1 MVRRI
6 GILGVVRCLS
16 AVACLFLPG
25 SAHAQ
30 SVGFVLT
37 EAGQA
42 ELDSLASHTAQRIRE
57 ANLGEKAPAV
67 LVMDFFRNSMGSYSR
82 LGTLLADKFSES
94 LAARAEGFKVL
105 GRKTLSEY
113 LVQNWTTLED
123 LQSTDGFF
131 QIGRQLGA
139 SGVFLGTM
147 QEENGKL
154 YLTLHLVGFCPS
166 PNPKDI
172 FEATDDR
179 IRFSSTDELH
189 ALLFEPGPNYTRQPD
204 QIPEQP
210 GIFKAGISG
219 VSDPKCLHCPQPS
232 YSDVAR
238 AAKYQGTVI
247 LSIVVTAEG
256 EVTSTYVLKRRPLA
270 LRRTQLKM
278 PNIGAWNQGRKTANL
293 SPFGS
298 KSNAP
303 SIFIEELMAQQSK
316 VKKA

>member
-16 AVACLFLPG
+16 AVVCLLLPG

-30 SVGFVLT
+30 SASFVLT
-37 EAGQA
+37 EADQA

-57 ANLGEKAPAV
+57 AHLEEKAPAV
-67 LVMDFFRNSMGSYSR
+67 VVMDFFRNSTGSYSR

-94 LAARAEGFKVL
+94 LAASAEGFKVL
-105 GRKTLSEY
+105 GRKRLSEY

-123 LQSTDGFF
+123 LRSTDVFF
-131 QIGRQLGA
+131 QIGRQIGA
-139 SGVFLGTM
+139 SGVILGTM

-189 ALLFEPGPNYTRQPD
+189 ALLFEPGPNYTRKPD
-204 QIPEQP
+204 QIPEEP

-219 VSDPKCLHCPQPS
+219 VSSPNCLYCPQPS

-247 LSIVVTAEG
+247 LSVVVTAEG
-256 EVTSTYVLKRRPLA
+256 EVTSIYVLKA
-270 LRRTQLKM
+270 
-278 PNIGAWNQGRKTANL
+278 A
-293 SPFGS
+293 PFGLTTDAIKDAKYWRMEPGKKDGKPVS
-298 KSNAP
+298 VRVE
-303 SIFIEELMAQQSK
+303 IESTFHLY
-316 VKKA
+316 

>member
-1 MVRRI
+1 MVRRV

-16 AVACLFLPG
+16 VVVCLFLPG

-30 SVGFVLT
+30 SAGLVLT
-37 EAGQA
+37 EAGDA
-42 ELDSLASHTAQRIRE
+42 ELDSLASRTAQRIRE
-57 ANLGEKAPAV
+57 ADQKEKPAV
-67 LVMDFFRNSMGSYSR
+67 LVMDFFKNSMGNYSR

-123 LQSTDGFF
+123 LQSTDVFF

-139 SGVFLGTM
+139 SGVILGTM

-172 FEATDDR
+172 FETTDDR
-179 IRFSSTDELH
+179 IRFPLTDELH
-189 ALLFEPGPNYTRQPD
+189 TLLFEPCPNYTRQPD
-204 QIPEQP
+204 QIPDEP
-210 GIFKAGISG
+210 GIFKAGIDG
-219 VSDPKCLHCPQPS
+219 VSGPSCLYCPQPS

-247 LSIVVTAEG
+247 LSVIVTLEG
-256 EVTSTYVLKRRPLA
+256 EVKSIYVLKA
-270 LRRTQLKM
+270 
-278 PNIGAWNQGRKTANL
+278 A
-293 SPFGS
+293 PFGLTADAIKDAKHWRMEPGKIDGKPVS
-298 KSNAP
+298 VRVQ
-303 SIFIEELMAQQSK
+303 IECTFHLY
-316 VKKA
+316 

>member
-6 GILGVVRCLS
+6 GILGAVRYFS
-16 AVACLFLPG
+16 AVVCLLLPG

-30 SVGFVLT
+30 SAGFVLT
-37 EAGQA
+37 EADQA

-57 ANLGEKAPAV
+57 AHLEEKAPAV
-67 LVMDFFRNSMGSYSR
+67 VVMDFFKNSMGSYSR
-82 LGTLLADKFSES
+82 LGALLADKFSES
-94 LAARAEGFKVL
+94 LAVRAEGFKVL

-123 LQSTDGFF
+123 LQSTDVFF
-131 QIGRQLGA
+131 QIGRQMGA
-139 SGVFLGTM
+139 SGVILGTM

-179 IRFSSTDELH
+179 IRFPLTDELH
-189 ALLFEPGPNYTRQPD
+189 ALLIEPGPNYTRKPD
-204 QIPEQP
+204 QIPEEP

-219 VSDPKCLHCPQPS
+219 ISSPTCLYCPQPS
-232 YSDVAR
+232 HSDVAR

-256 EVTSTYVLKRRPLA
+256 EVTSTYVLKA
-270 LRRTQLKM
+270 
-278 PNIGAWNQGRKTANL
+278 A
-293 SPFGS
+293 PFGLTTDPIKDAKYWRMEPGKQDGKPVS
-298 KSNAP
+298 VRVQ
-303 SIFIEELMAQQSK
+303 IECTFHLY
-316 VKKA
+316 

>member
-16 AVACLFLPG
+16 AVVCLFLPG
-25 SAHAQ
+25 SAYAQ
-30 SVGFVLT
+30 FASFVLT
-37 EAGQA
+37 EADQA

-57 ANLGEKAPAV
+57 AHLEEKAPAV
-67 LVMDFFRNSMGSYSR
+67 VVMDFFKNSMGSYSR
-82 LGTLLADKFSES
+82 LGALLADKFSES

-123 LQSTDGFF
+123 LQSTDVFF
-131 QIGRQLGA
+131 QIVHQMGA
-139 SGVFLGTM
+139 SGVILGTM

-166 PNPKDI
+166 PNPEDI

-179 IRFSSTDELH
+179 IRFPLTDELH

-219 VSDPKCLHCPQPS
+219 VSDPKCLYCPQPS

-238 AAKYQGTVI
+238 AAKYQRTVI

-256 EVTSTYVLKRRPLA
+256 EVTSTYVLKA
-270 LRRTQLKM
+270 
-278 PNIGAWNQGRKTANL
+278 A
-293 SPFGS
+293 PFGLTTDAIKDS
-298 KSNAP
+298 KYWRMEPGKKDGKPVSVRVQ
-303 SIFIEELMAQQSK
+303 IECTFHLY
-316 VKKA
+316 

>member
-1 MVRRI
+1 MH
-6 GILGVVRCLS
+6 CLS
-16 AVACLFLPG
+16 AVVCLLLPG

-30 SVGFVLT
+30 SASFVLT

-57 ANLGEKAPAV
+57 AHLEEKAPAV
-67 LVMDFFRNSMGSYSR
+67 VVMDFFKHSMGSYSR
-82 LGTLLADKFSES
+82 LGALLADKFSES

-105 GRKTLSEY
+105 GRKALSEY

-123 LQSTDGFF
+123 LQSTDVFF
-131 QIGRQLGA
+131 QIGRQMGA
-139 SGVFLGTM
+139 SGVILGTM

-172 FEATDDR
+172 FESTDDR
-179 IRFSSTDELH
+179 IRFPLTDELH
-189 ALLFEPGPNYTRQPD
+189 ALLFEPRPNYIRQPD

-219 VSDPKCLHCPQPS
+219 VSGPKCLYCPQPS

-256 EVTSTYVLKRRPLA
+256 EVTSIYVLKA
-270 LRRTQLKM
+270 
-278 PNIGAWNQGRKTANL
+278 A
-293 SPFGS
+293 PFGLAMDAIKDAKYWRMEPRKKDGKPVS
-298 KSNAP
+298 VRVQ
-303 SIFIEELMAQQSK
+303 IECTFHLY
-316 VKKA
+316 